1 MKKLSLLFLS
11 IFMVLLC
18 NAQQEISFK
27 LNKDGKFLT
36 ESGDDF
42 IVIPFEG
49 KSAQEIYMQ
58 LIENIN
64 KLYKNPKEVLSTIEN
79 TSISV
84 FAMGCDIA
92 YDKILGITRSGC
104 GTYTIKISIK
114 DNRIR
119 YELPI
124 IDKVT
129 FGSGEHSMT
138 VSYAYQI
145 GTYFDK
151 KGEVKS
157 KRVEWVKAIENKMIK
172 ICNLIINGRKD
183 QKEENDW

>member
-58 LIENIN
+58 L
-64 KLYKNPKEVLSTIEN
+64 
-79 TSISV
+79 
-84 FAMGCDIA
+84 
-92 YDKILGITRSGC
+92 
-104 GTYTIKISIK
+104 
-114 DNRIR
+114 
-119 YELPI
+119 
-124 IDKVT
+124 
-129 FGSGEHSMT
+129 
-138 VSYAYQI
+138 
-145 GTYFDK
+145 
-151 KGEVKS
+151 
-157 KRVEWVKAIENKMIK
+157 
-172 ICNLIINGRKD
+172 
-183 QKEENDW
+183 